1 MDIGIDLGTA
11 TLQIVVV
18 GKGIVL
24 EEPSVVAIDH
34 RSERILSV
42 GQKAYEMIGRTP
54 GYISA
59 IRPLRDGVICDYRIT
74 EAMIQHVL
82 RQVCTDRFIKPRLT
96 LCVPSGITDVE
107 SRAVVD
113 AALSA
118 GARQVCLLEEPVA
131 AALGAGLDLN
141 RPEGHL
147 IVDIGGGTAD
157 IAVLSLNG
165 IVYKTS
171 VAVAGDAC
179 NEAIIRCLRSQKGL
193 LIGERMAEELKRQI
207 GAVDLEGL
215 ENLEAQAKGRSLE
228 SGLPAAVTVDRQ
240 LLYEPL
246 LREAMAIVDGV
257 RLVLEHTPP
266 ELVGDLTKNGILLTG
281 GGCLLEG
288 LDRLIQRHSLLPV
301 QRAEDPVRCVVLGC
315 GRAFSCMDQLS
326 DGFFAP
332 SIKNF

>member
-11 TLQIVVV
+11 TLQICVV

-34 RSERILSV
+34 RSERVLSV

-74 EAMIQHVL
+74 EAMIQHAL
-82 RQVCTDRFIKPRLT
+82 RQVCTDRFIKPRLA
-96 LCVPSGITDVE
+96 LCVPSGITNVE

-131 AALGAGLDLN
+131 AALGAGLDLD
-141 RPEGHL
+141 RPEGHM

-179 NEAIIRCLRSQKGL
+179 NEAIVRCLRSQKGL
-193 LIGERMAEELKRQI
+193 LIGERMAEQLKRQI

-215 ENLEAQAKGRSLE
+215 ENLEAQAKGRSL
-228 SGLPAAVTVDRQ
+228 STGLPEAVTVDRQ

-246 LREAMAIVDGV
+246 LREAMAIVEGV
-257 RLVLEHTPP
+257 HQVLEHTPP
-266 ELVGDLTKNGILLTG
+266 ELVGDLTRNGILLTG

-288 LDRLIQRHSLLPV
+288 LDRLIARHSLLPV
-301 QRAEDPVRCVVLGC
+301 RRAEDPVRCVVLGC
-315 GRAFSCMDQLS
+315 GRVFSCMDQLS

-332 SIKNF
+332 SIKTF